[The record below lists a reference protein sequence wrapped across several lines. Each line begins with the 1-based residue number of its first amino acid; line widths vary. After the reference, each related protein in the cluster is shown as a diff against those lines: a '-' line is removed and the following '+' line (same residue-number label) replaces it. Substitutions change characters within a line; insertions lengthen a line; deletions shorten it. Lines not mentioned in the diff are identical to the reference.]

1 MEWALSIGRGI
12 GRVARAGVPTV
23 PLRGLM
29 AASAVVAVLAAAPA
43 PPRQERR
50 VPPDYAP
57 LQSGIELVTLHV
69 TVTDKSRE
77 YVTGLNP
84 GDFAVF
90 ENGRRQDLA
99 FFQRSGL
106 PLAVALLF
114 DTSGSMRGELPALQ
128 RAAAEFVRALDIEDV
143 VSVMSFG
150 DTLRMLQ
157 DFTADRSAV
166 ERAIRDAPAGGGTA
180 LNAAVYVALTEL
192 TTTRAASQDDGVPRR
207 RVLVLLSD
215 GNDTES
221 LVGFDDVL
229 ALAARRDVAIYSIRL
244 ERPKP
249 AVAVREPDQ
258 GRSALE
264 RLASQTGGRAFFPQQ
279 RYALRTVFRDIRREL
294 ASQYALAY
302 EPRGP
307 RDSRAFNSL
316 SVLVSAPNA
325 VARTRRGYIAGA
337 R

>member
-1 MEWALSIGRGI
+1 MGWALSIGRGI
-12 GRVARAGVPTV
+12 GRLVRAGLPTV
-23 PLRGLM
+23 QLCRLM
-29 AASAVVAVLAAAPA
+29 TAPALVTLLAASAAMRA
-43 PPRQERR
+43 QERQALSEYR
-50 VPPDYAP
+50 
-57 LQSGIELVTLHV
+57 LFRSGIELVTLHV
-69 TVTDKSRE
+69 TVIDKSRE
-77 YVTGLNP
+77 YLTDLKP
-84 GDFAVF
+84 ADFAVF
-90 ENGRRQDLA
+90 ENGRRQDVA
-99 FFQRSGL
+99 FFQRRGL

-114 DTSGSMRGELPALQ
+114 DTSGSMHSALPALQ
-128 RAAAEFVRALDIEDV
+128 RAAAEFVRALDPEDV

-157 DFTADRSAV
+157 DFTADRPAV
-166 ERAIRDAPAGGGTA
+166 DRAIRDAPAGGGTA

-192 TTTRAASQDDGVPRR
+192 TTTRGVSQDDGVPRR
-207 RVLVLLSD
+207 CVLVLLSD

-244 ERPKP
+244 ERPTP
-249 AVAVREPDQ
+249 AVREPDQ

-264 RLASQTGGRAFFPQQ
+264 RLAAQTGGRAFFPQQ

-307 RDSRAFNSL
+307 RDSRAFRTL

-325 VARTRRGYIAGA
+325 IARTRRGYLSGPQ
-337 R
+337 

>member
-1 MEWALSIGRGI
+1 
-12 GRVARAGVPTV
+12 
-23 PLRGLM
+23 M
-29 AASAVVAVLAAAPA
+29 AAPALVAVLAAVPA
-43 PPRQERR
+43 TPAQEQR
-50 VPPDYAP
+50 VPSDFTSFR
-57 LQSGIELVTLHV
+57 SGIELVTLHV
-69 TVTDKSRE
+69 TVTAKSRE
-77 YVTGLNP
+77 YVTDLNR

-106 PLAVALLF
+106 PLAMALLF
-114 DTSGSMRGELPALQ
+114 DTSGSMHGALPTLQ
-128 RAAAEFVRALDIEDV
+128 RAATEFVRALNPDDV
-143 VSVMSFG
+143 ASVMSFG
-150 DTLRMLQ
+150 DTVRVLQ
-157 DFTADRSAV
+157 EFTADRPAV
-166 ERAIRDAPAGGGTA
+166 ERAIRHAPAGGGTA
-180 LNAAVYVALTEL
+180 LNTAVYVTLAALS
-192 TTTRAASQDDGVPRR
+192 TRAARQNDGVPRR

-221 LVGFDDVL
+221 LIGFDDVL
-229 ALAARRDVAIYSIRL
+229 ALAARCDVAIYSIRL
-244 ERPKP
+244 ERPTP
-249 AVAVREPDQ
+249 AVPEPDE
-258 GRSALE
+258 GRFALQ

-279 RYALRTVFRDIRREL
+279 GYALRAAFADIRREL

-307 RDSRAFNSL
+307 RDSRTFNSL